1 MQFEELS
8 NEEWSLVGPMLNGKP
23 LAGIPRRGRP
33 RAKTRVVANAVLW
46 VLTTGE
52 AWSKLPAQ
60 YPSLP
65 TCRCRFDEWRQ
76 DGKLMEMIQMLSN
89 TGRRFQY
96 IPDCPHL
103 IKAPETKRNVRSLDP
118 SGLPQVIWRSQ
129 ESWHAP
135 SADEIHHDS
144 RVMFIEG
151 ARQVHDT
158 HSLLTIASNDAS
170 VPEHLI
176 SADRLAYQQGAF
188 WMGLSAKGSRV
199 VDKRGF
205 VIYVASDPVPGAMF
219 RGWAEIM
226 RDGKRVARSGLVGPR
241 FVAPEA
247 AKQCAMDWAH
257 RWIEHV
263 TRHGNLA
270 FYFDMQNKAG

>member
-23 LAGIPRRGRP
+23 LAGIQRRGRP
-33 RAKTRVVANAVLW
+33 RAQTRVVANAVLW
-46 VLTTGE
+46 LLTTGE
-52 AWSKLPAQ
+52 AWSKLPTR

-76 DGKLMEMIQMLSN
+76 DGKLKRMIEMLSN
-89 TGRRFQY
+89 TGRHFQY
-96 IPDCPHL
+96 MPERSQVVKEPG
-103 IKAPETKRNVRSLDP
+103 IKHNVRPLDP
-118 SGLPQVIWRSQ
+118 SGLPHVIWRSQ
-129 ESWHAP
+129 ESWQSHSKDVICHVSP
-135 SADEIHHDS
+135 VTFLD
-144 RVMFIEG
+144 G
-151 ARQVHDT
+151 AQQPPDT
-158 HSLLTIASNDAS
+158 RSLLPVAFNDAR

-176 SADRLAYQQGAF
+176 AADRFAYEQRVF

-199 VDKRGF
+199 VDKRGY
-205 VIYVASDPVPGAMF
+205 VIYLASDAVPGEMF

-241 FVAPEA
+241 FAAAEA

-263 TRHGNLA
+263 TRWECNPYGEAALRT
-270 FYFDMQNKAG
+270 G